1 MRMASWNPRQK
12 ALSVRARSAG
22 RAPRVGGGQTRCV
35 AASAAAGALLHTSF
49 VRADDAPC
57 GRAVGR
63 PRSGKAAADPVPRW
77 PRVFGAPSRRS
88 RVFCKVAHPGKL
100 VTASFKVR
108 ESCGARVLRFS
119 DRQGCGCARVLRCVA
134 LGTARP
140 TAVARGTKCTD
151 SAPGGG
157 SAALG
162 PASKPRAEARRP
174 TRTERTLTGLV
185 RGNATRRRL
194 GAAVHISR
202 FWRSGGFWRLGI
214 VTYCCSAIG
223 WRGRESAGFRARWRR
238 SALASRRT
246 PPGDRFASWVP
257 RVGADL
263 GRSAAGVLGSRPRT
277 VLGFWQYPRS
287 DLGATSAS

>member
-1 MRMASWNPRQK
+1 METAPEGAVSSRTIRRPR
-12 ALSVRARSAG
+12 ATRRS
-22 RAPRVGGGQTRCV
+22 VGGGKTRCV
-35 AASAAAGALLHTSF
+35 AGSAAAGVLLHTSF

-57 GRAVGR
+57 GREVGR
-63 PRSGKAAADPVPRW
+63 PRSGKAAADPVPRG
-77 PRVFGAPSRRS
+77 PRVFGAPSGRS

-162 PASKPRAEARRP
+162 PSSKPRAEARRP

-185 RGNATRRRL
+185 RGNATRRRV

-223 WRGRESAGFRARWRR
+223 RRGRESAGFRARWRR
-238 SALASRRT
+238 SALESRRT
-246 PPGDRFASWVP
+246 PPGDRLLP
-257 RVGADL
+257 
-263 GRSAAGVLGSRPRT
+263 GSP
-277 VLGFWQYPRS
+277 
-287 DLGATSAS
+287 A